1 VKDVRFDFTGRTVV
15 VTGAGNGIGAA
26 CARLFAA
33 SGANLALW
41 DRDEP
46 AVQAL
51 AAELDPGGARV
62 RAVHCDVA
70 RRADVEGA
78 LAATLAAFAGVDIL
92 INNAGIFRAADFL
105 DVREDDWDAVIGVNL
120 KGAFLVGQAVARA
133 MAEGG
138 GGAIVNMSSVNGV
151 TAIPSIASYNVSKGG
166 IDQLTRAMSLALA
179 DMGIR
184 VNAVAPG
191 TIATDLAQRAVLGS
205 DEAKARIMSR
215 TPMRRLGDPAE
226 VAAVC
231 AFLASDAASYMTGQ
245 VVYVDGGRL
254 ALNYTV
260 PPLTGA

>member
-1 VKDVRFDFTGRTVV
+1 MKDVRFDFTGRTVV

-41 DRDEP
+41 DRDDP

-51 AAELDPGGARV
+51 AAELDPEGARV
-62 RAVHCDVA
+62 RAVHCDVSC
-70 RRADVEGA
+70 RIDVEGA

-133 MAEGG
+133 MAERG

-151 TAIPSIASYNVSKGG
+151 TAIPSIASYNASKGG

-191 TIATDLAQRAVLGS
+191 TIATDLARRAVLGS

-215 TPMRRLGDPAE
+215 TPMRRLGDPGE

-260 PPLTGA
+260 PPLAGG